1 VSGRVRA
8 AGETGVEASDVTD
21 RCSPHA
27 ADGDCRSRPSASDLG
42 RAEIDVNRAEAR
54 AEGAEDDALFAIDYA
69 YVTIEEAESA
79 VLDAIVA
86 RNDANELAAR

>member
-1 VSGRVRA
+1 MSGRVRA

-42 RAEIDVNRAEAR
+42 RAQLVPKRSGISPWSHA
-54 AEGAEDDALFAIDYA
+54 G
-69 YVTIEEAESA
+69 
-79 VLDAIVA
+79 
-86 RNDANELAAR
+86 